1 MKKANGWLSSF
12 LEFYCPPMDG
22 ECFLTN
28 KELSEHL
35 KLSRHILQ
43 KYRKQRILLYI
54 LLCGKP
60 LYPESEIQIPSPP
73 IITSRL
79 LMKKSEILIQL
90 SQNEQRGTICLWSFP
105 FVRYIHSDYANYC
118 QNGVA
123 YKYPLQRF
131 IAPSKDFERFIN
143 AAFLIYSSVWI
154 TSSTF
159 SFNFSNGLIS
169 SFVSCIQLL
178 IL

>member
-1 MKKANGWLSSF
+1 MDCFFIALKCRVRDFFRTFRFSRFLHVSFFKSSTF
-12 LEFYCPPMDG
+12 RFAG
-22 ECFLTN
+22 F
-28 KELSEHL
+28 
-35 KLSRHILQ
+35 I
-43 KYRKQRILLYI
+43 YI

-90 SQNEQRGTICLWSFP
+90 SQNEQRGTTCLWSFP

-123 YKYPLQRF
+123 HKYPLQRF